1 MYKNDYSGGGGGG
14 AQNHLLYSHSAS
26 ALESPAIEIIQGIA
40 GYFLNHCFIR

>member
-1 MYKNDYSGGGGGG
+1 MFKNDYSGGVGGG